1 MVQTVSS
8 WDAAYA
14 DLIEWVPE
22 LMWPTSVTTY
32 SMMRTD
38 PQLRAVL
45 QAYSLPIR
53 RASWSVD
60 PTGCRPEVAAF
71 VANNMGLTVLGDDA
85 TRPVRGG
92 VRFAEANRLAML
104 HLVFGHMPLVKV
116 YDTSDGET
124 ARLVRLAE
132 RMPQTIGA
140 IKLDAQDDLLGI
152 EQSPRLGATMQMIPR
167 KDLVWFSH
175 EREGGA
181 WQGRS
186 LLRDSYGAWLIK
198 REMWR
203 VNATSLRRN
212 GMGVPVVQAPPGATP
227 GQVLEANRLAS
238 AHRVGDQAG
247 VGLPAGFTMT
257 LQGITGTVPDPL
269 AFIQYLDQQM
279 TRSALAGVV
288 DLGNTSNGSRA
299 LGETFVDL
307 LMLALQAIADE
318 MAETWTA
325 DVAADLVALNFGEDE
340 PVPSVVVG
348 SVGSSKATTAESLNL
363 LLTSGAL
370 SADPALEAYVRE
382 QWKLPTVDAGD
393 APERPSFAYDLDYG
407 ILTVNERR
415 AQIGLDPI
423 PGGDTLP
430 VPAASRAPET
440 AGAGV
445 AVDSVPAPAPP
456 APVAAA
462 AADAPTEWPF
472 RRQLTAVEA
481 RSTVDP
487 VKLQTQFAQGVDT
500 AVGKWTSA
508 HAAAVTGA
516 ITAAISAAYDD
527 GPAAVAA
534 VTIDPPAELTDDL
547 YTEALRVAED
557 AQAEQERE
565 AKAQGVS
572 LTGQPS
578 LDLVALTGFAGAMAA
593 LLVRGWA
600 SAASRKAVQ
609 LMQGGASQADV
620 VKGVEDHLGTL
631 TDAQPRDTFGAVM
644 GYGQGQGRSSVL
656 AVAPPGTYTASE
668 VMDAATCAAC
678 ADVDG
683 TTFPSREEA
692 DAAYASG
699 GYAECQGGLRCRGIV
714 VTTWD

>member
-22 LMWPTSVTTY
+22 LLWPTSVTTY

-38 PQLRAVL
+38 PQLRSVI

-60 PTGCRPEVAAF
+60 PTGCRPAVAAF
-71 VANNMGLTVLGDDA
+71 VANNMGLTVLGDDD
-85 TRPVRGG
+85 TRPVRGAI
-92 VRFAEANRLAML
+92 RFAEANRLAML
-104 HLVFGHMPLVKV
+104 HLVFGHLPFEKV
-116 YDTSDGET
+116 YDTSDGMT

-140 IKLDAQDDLLGI
+140 IKLDMQDDLMGI
-152 EQSPRLGATMQMIPR
+152 EQSPRFGETMRMIPR

-227 GQVLEANRLAS
+227 AQVAEANRLAS

-269 AFIQYLDQQM
+269 GFIQYLDQQM

-318 MAETWTA
+318 MAEVWTA
-325 DVAADLVALNFGEDE
+325 DVAADLVRLNFGEDE

-348 SVGSSKATTAESLNL
+348 SVGSSKAVTAESLNL
-363 LLTSGAL
+363 FLTSGAL

-382 QWKLPTVDAGD
+382 QWKLPAREEPTP
-393 APERPSFAYDLDYG
+393 AP
-407 ILTVNERR
+407 V
-415 AQIGLDPI
+415 
-423 PGGDTLP
+423 
-430 VPAASRAPET
+430 VVPET
-440 AGAGV
+440 TGAGV
-445 AVDSVPAPAPP
+445 AQDTVPAPVPP
-456 APVAAA
+456 APIAAA

-487 VKLQTQFAQGVDT
+487 VKLQAQYAQGVDR
-500 AVGKWTSA
+500 AVGKWTAA

-516 ITAAISAAYDD
+516 LTAAVGAAYDD
-527 GPAAVAA
+527 GVEAVAA
-534 VTIDPPAELTDDL
+534 VTIDPPEELTADL
-547 YTEALRVAED
+547 YAEALAVAED

-565 AKAQGVS
+565 AKAQGVT
-572 LTGQPS
+572 LTGRPS

-609 LMQGGASQADV
+609 LMQGGATKADV

-631 TDAQPRDTFGAVM
+631 TDAQPRDAFGAVM

-656 AVAPPGTYTASE
+656 TVAPPGTYTASE
-668 VMDAATCAAC
+668 VMDAATCTAC
-678 ADVDG
+678 ADIDG
-683 TTFPSREEA
+683 TTFASVEEA